1 MLQQVYAMEPFPTTE
16 VRKQLAAKLRVHPRQ
31 VQTWFQNRRA
41 RERRMGGE
49 VVRPPSHAA
58 GVGGHGGGGFG
69 PGGAGPS
76 GAGPG
81 PSSWRDSSLL
91 HAGVTPELI
100 ASMGS
105 LPPAASSLG
114 LPLPPFS
121 SVALRGDGSGVGSL
135 AAQLRAAAAMQ
146 GAGIGGLSGAM
157 QGAGGGLGGAFGG
170 GGGFGGLGGGLEG
183 PLSGLPPHLAQG
195 SLPGGLGGLGGGG
208 GGGLGPG
215 GIAAMQGVA
224 GGGGLGAAASTLL
237 GGVLN
242 VGPFGLIPSLPA
254 VGSGTNLAEGFAQ
267 ACGEDLGG
275 EGVPE
280 EGQRP
285 NPNPGTLPGPLLR
298 LLVSAKVRGAAAR

>member
-1 MLQQVYAMEPFPTTE
+1 
-16 VRKQLAAKLRVHPRQ
+16 
-31 VQTWFQNRRA
+31 
-41 RERRMGGE
+41 
-49 VVRPPSHAA
+49 
-58 GVGGHGGGGFG
+58 
-69 PGGAGPS
+69 
-76 GAGPG
+76 
-81 PSSWRDSSLL
+81 
-91 HAGVTPELI
+91 
-100 ASMGS
+100 
-105 LPPAASSLG
+105 
-114 LPLPPFS
+114 
-121 SVALRGDGSGVGSL
+121 
-135 AAQLRAAAAMQ
+135 
-146 GAGIGGLSGAM
+146 M

-170 GGGFGGLGGGLEG
+170 GGGLGGLGGLGGGLEG
-183 PLSGLPPHLAQG
+183 PLSGLPPHLARG

-224 GGGGLGAAASTLL
+224 GGGGLGSAASTLL

-242 VGPFGLIPSLPA
+242 VGPLGLIPSLPA

-298 LLVSAKVRGAAAR
+298 LLVSAKVRGAVFGSPPPARRPSPPRPLASPPPPLAPTQPPFTLLTASQPWLDATSFTLEEVHRRKRSFEELLAPPHDGPGARACPHDAAP

>member
-1 MLQQVYAMEPFPTTE
+1 M
-16 VRKQLAAKLRVHPRQ
+16 
-31 VQTWFQNRRA
+31 
-41 RERRMGGE
+41 
-49 VVRPPSHAA
+49 
-58 GVGGHGGGGFG
+58 
-69 PGGAGPS
+69 
-76 GAGPG
+76 
-81 PSSWRDSSLL
+81 
-91 HAGVTPELI
+91 TPELI

-105 LPPAASSLG
+105 PPGRVELG

-146 GAGIGGLSGAM
+146 GGIGGFRRD
-157 QGAGGGLGGAFGG
+157 AGRRGGL
-170 GGGFGGLGGGLEG
+170 GGLGGGLEG
-183 PLSGLPPHLAQG
+183 PLSGLPPHCTG
-195 SLPGGLGGLGGGG
+195 SLPGGYGPAAAAAAGPLAGLRRCS
-208 GGGLGPG
+208 
-215 GIAAMQGVA
+215 VA

-298 LLVSAKVRGAAAR
+298 LLVSAKVRAAAALCRPPLAPCPLAPSVSRPPPPFPLRSRRSRC